1 MGPLMFAIIVWKNSL
16 VSCNSFT
23 CYYNRIM
30 FQVFHSLDKLTSF
43 FLHAFP
49 PLTVHLLR
57 WGLIHNPS
65 IHEDDHMTPLE
76 FLTLPLG
83 LYMCWQLT
91 YWAITE
97 VTLRSQLSNDPDLIT
112 SLRYLAKDKKNGF
125 CNLCVSILCQLGFS
139 QPGEELVA
147 DSFKAKITFS
157 ITQFVYTIITIIPT
171 YFLYN
176 SYTLS
181 CIYLMCLYGF
191 GTWNGAS
198 YYIEVR
204 YFGYLV

>member
-1 MGPLMFAIIVWKNSL
+1 M
-16 VSCNSFT
+16 
-23 CYYNRIM
+23 
-30 FQVFHSLDKLTSF
+30 FHSLDKLTSF

-57 WGLIHNPS
+57 WGLIHSPS
-65 IHEDDHMTPLE
+65 IHEDDHVTPLE

-83 LYMCWQLT
+83 LYLCWQLT

-125 CNLCVSILCQLGFS
+125 RNLCMSILCQLGFS

-171 YFLYN
+171 YFLYS

-204 YFGYLV
+204 LGYLV